1 MKAMLS
7 VRFSALLRRY
17 FFSSARREQKGMFI
31 YMALEIKSIKG
42 TADVLPAESYKWQFV
57 ERLFIDTAKLYGFGE
72 IRIPTFED
80 KRLFVRSV
88 GDTTDVVQKEMYTFT
103 DQGGRDLALRPE
115 GTAGVNRAVIES
127 GLINGALPVKLSY
140 ALSCFR
146 AEKPQAGRMRE
157 FHQLGMEL
165 FGSASPSADA
175 EVISFVNDF
184 FGILGIRNI
193 SLEINSIGC
202 PTCRKEY
209 HAALKSYF
217 EGKKACLCETC
228 LERLDKNPLRILDCK
243 NPECHEV
250 AKDAPI
256 VLDYLCDDCRTH
268 FEGLKKRLDAM
279 NIAYTVNPRIVRGLD
294 YYVRT
299 VFEFVSGDLG
309 AQSTVC
315 GGGRYDGLIKSLGG
329 ADQPGIGY
337 AMGVERLLMVMKAQG
352 IEVPAPPPCDLYIG
366 SIGEDASIKALQ
378 LVGNLR
384 EEGFT
389 AECDIVGRSV
399 KAQMKYADK
408 IGARYSM
415 ILGDN
420 ELAENKANIKNMES
434 GETQA
439 IALDDDTLAQFFY
452 DEEIDG
458 LSAAFGADLDV
469 PEMKD

>member
-1 MKAMLS
+1 
-7 VRFSALLRRY
+7 
-17 FFSSARREQKGMFI
+17 
-31 YMALEIKSIKG
+31 MALEIKSIKG
-42 TADVLPAESYKWQFV
+42 TADVLPSESYKWQFV
-57 ERLFIDTAKLYGFGE
+57 ERLFLDTAKLYGFGE

-80 KRLFVRSV
+80 KRLFIRSV

-103 DQGGRDLALRPE
+103 DQGGRELALRPE

-175 EVISFVNDF
+175 EIIAFVNNF
-184 FGILGIRNI
+184 FGLLNIQNI

-202 PTCRKEY
+202 PICRKEY
-209 HAALKSYF
+209 HAALRAYF
-217 EGKKACLCETC
+217 ESKKDQLCETC
-228 LERLDKNPLRILDCK
+228 LGRLEKNPLRILDCK
-243 NPECHEV
+243 NPECHEI
-250 AKDAPI
+250 AKDAPV
-256 VLDYLCDDCRTH
+256 VLDYLCDDCRAH
-268 FEGLKKRLDAM
+268 FEGLKKRLDAL
-279 NIAYTVNPRIVRGLD
+279 NIPYTVNPRIVRGLD

-315 GGGRYDGLIKSLGG
+315 GGGRYDGLLGSLGG

-352 IEVPAPPPCDLYIG
+352 IEIPEPDPCDLYIG
-366 SIGEDASIKALQ
+366 SIGEEAAIRALS
-378 LVGNLR
+378 LVSSLR
-384 EEGFT
+384 EEGFS

-420 ELAENKANIKNMES
+420 ELAENQARLKNMQT
-434 GETQA
+434 GETVD

-452 DEEIDG
+452 SAGIDD
-458 LSAAFGADLDV
+458 LAESLKSTLVGALEGMS
-469 PEMKD
+469 PAEL